1 MFLKLTKN
9 KSGTKHSNERGTMFK
24 KSVLLTLIVLSS
36 INLNSVAVESS
47 NFDEFASD
55 YTALFGEEPASVWL
69 DKSDSCRACTGGGG
83 GGGGHCSV
91 E

>member
-1 MFLKLTKN
+1 MLKKTA
-9 KSGTKHSNERGTMFK
+9 
-24 KSVLLTLIVLSS
+24 LIALIALSIS

-69 DKSDSCRACTGGGG
+69 DKKSDSCSTGGT
-83 GGGGHCSV
+83 GHCSD
-91 E
+91 